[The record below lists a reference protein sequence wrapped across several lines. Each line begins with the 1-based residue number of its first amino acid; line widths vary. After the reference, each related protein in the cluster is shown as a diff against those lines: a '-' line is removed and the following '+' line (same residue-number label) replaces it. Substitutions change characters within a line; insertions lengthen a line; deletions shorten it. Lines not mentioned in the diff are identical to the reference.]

1 MHEATSTVT
10 SKGQVTI
17 PAEIRRYL
25 GIEPADKV
33 AFVIDGAGKVEIRP
47 AKYTIETIRGI
58 VPALPDR
65 EAGDFR
71 AQIEEATEE
80 ATEHLRPDTDAP

>member
-1 MHEATSTVT
+1 MTEMTSTVT

-17 PAEIRRYL
+17 PAGIQRHL

-33 AFVIDGAGKVEIRP
+33 AFVVDATGKVELRP
-47 AKYTIETIRGI
+47 AKHTIASIRGI

-65 EAGDFR
+65 EAGDLE
-71 AQIEEATEE
+71 AQIEEATQHTRQGVRAE
-80 ATEHLRPDTDAP
+80 

>member
-1 MHEATSTVT
+1 MTEATSTVT

-17 PAEIRRYL
+17 PAEIRRHL
-25 GIEPADKV
+25 GIGPADRV
-33 AFVIDGAGKVEIRP
+33 AFVVDATGKVEIRP
-47 AKYTIETIRGI
+47 AKYTIASIRGI

-65 EAGDFR
+65 EAGDFE

-80 ATEHLRPDTDAP
+80 ATQHIRQDARAQ